1 MSALRVLTLPFASQ
15 QAVRAAAMGFALFAG
30 GCASQHSSA
39 QTGSHA
45 GMTAQAAPVQRE
57 PSDTAVEDA
66 SEPWSPHYGWLPRT
80 REFSPSYAPIPV
92 ERVSTTPNY
101 TTMDPDAVI
110 RHAVAAHE
118 MRRQ

>member
-1 MSALRVLTLPFASQ
+1 MFAWRMFNLPFSARG
-15 QAVRAAAMGFALFAG
+15 AYAAALGLALFAG
-30 GCASQHSSA
+30 GCASQHSST

-57 PSDTAVEDA
+57 PSDTAAEDA
-66 SEPWSPHYGWLPRT
+66 GEPWSPHYGWRPRT
-80 REFSPSYAPIPV
+80 QDFSPSYAPIPV
-92 ERVSTTPNY
+92 ERVSTTPSY